1 MDEPQNPLRSIPS
14 VSRLLADPAVQSR
27 AEGLSHAEVVRA
39 VRTAVDARRADLQ
52 SSDPRQTDLVADI
65 LDQLDRVPRN
75 PLPPVINATGV
86 LLHTG
91 LGRAPLTEA
100 AAEAVAQAARNYVPL
115 EIELATGDRG
125 RRADTVRPLLTA
137 LTGADSAAVVNNG
150 AAALVLALAAVAA
163 DKEVIV
169 SRGELIEI
177 GGGFRLPEIMQA
189 SGARLVEVGT
199 TNRTRLAD
207 YRRAIGPDTAAVLK
221 VHPSNYRITGFSE
234 SIDVAPL
241 AALAREHELPML
253 FDAGSGALAD
263 QTQQGLPAEPS
274 IQAAVADGAHLTMFS
289 GDKLL
294 GGSQAGLIVGHSDW
308 VRRCETHPLMRAFRV
323 DKLTLAALAAVLRAH
338 ADAGPSPEDQSP
350 VAIAAATESLDTLR
364 CRAES
369 ILAQLAGLE
378 SQATVSIE
386 PAEAYLGGGSTP
398 DAAIESIAL
407 RVAPA
412 TMTEDRL
419 AERLRTGP
427 VPVVPRLRDGAVWL
441 DLRSVFPR
449 QDEPLAAALRQA
461 LGSETTDD

>member
-1 MDEPQNPLRSIPS
+1 MDDPQNPLRSIPS

-39 VRTAVDARRADLQ
+39 VRTAVDARRAELQ
-52 SSDPRQTDLVADI
+52 LSAPPQTDLVADI

-75 PLPPVINATGV
+75 PLPPVINASGV

-100 AAEAVAQAARNYVPL
+100 AAQAVAEAARNYVPL
-115 EIELATGDRG
+115 EIELATGQRG
-125 RRADTVRPLLTA
+125 KRTDTVRPLLTA
-137 LTGADSAAVVNNG
+137 LTGAESAAVVNNG

-234 SIDVAPL
+234 SVEVASL

-253 FDAGSGALAD
+253 FDAGSGALGD

-294 GGSQAGLIVGHSDW
+294 GGPQAGLIVGHADW

-323 DKLTLAALAAVLRAH
+323 DKLALAALAATLRAH
-338 ADAGPSPEDQSP
+338 ADAIESL
-350 VAIAAATESLDTLR
+350 VAIAAATESLDNLR
-364 CRAES
+364 RRAES
-369 ILAQLAGLE
+369 ILAQLAGLKD
-378 SQATVSIE
+378 SAAVSIE

-427 VPVVPRLRDGAVWL
+427 VPVVPRVRDGAVWL

-461 LGSETTDD
+461 LGVAGDERSEPPD